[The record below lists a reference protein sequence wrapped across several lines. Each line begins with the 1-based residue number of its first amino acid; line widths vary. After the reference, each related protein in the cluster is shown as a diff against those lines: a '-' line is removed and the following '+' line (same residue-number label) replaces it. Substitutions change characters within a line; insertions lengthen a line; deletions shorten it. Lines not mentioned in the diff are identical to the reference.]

1 MSLKSVLQTVYP
13 HRLPSLQVKWMMYQV
28 FSGLECKDFFLLNIL
43 ALSQFNVKFILVLHE
58 MEIAHTDIKPENVLL
73 REDDFVSLIEMSTNA
88 HFVKKVCN
96 IKLTLILILR

>member
-1 MSLKSVLQTVYP
+1 
-13 HRLPSLQVKWMMYQV
+13 MMYQV
-28 FSGLECKDFFLLNIL
+28 FSGLECKNFFLLNPL

-96 IKLTLILILR
+96 IKLTSILILR